1 MVVKSEQ
8 TVKVYG
14 QIIEALFKEL
24 GVSIDF
30 EDDAEAVWGGMQTA
44 RGRQASNA
52 TIRTRV
58 SAVINY
64 IVTNGGD
71 PSFYR
76 EKLRQLFEE
85 ADKAKH
91 DPETYKK
98 KENDATWK
106 QLSTLYTKYDKG
118 QDRTIL
124 ALYTLAAAPRRLDYI
139 NMYVVH
145 NKKLAALKDR
155 NYLVWNSSPRFI
167 FNEYKTADKYGQ
179 QTIPVPIALQR
190 ILAETITE
198 KPTGQLLLD
207 NNGHPFTEAQFSDKM
222 RRITGKHG
230 KKYSVN
236 DFRHAWITS
245 FLSRNPTTDGRL
257 KMAKL
262 MGNSPGSQLM
272 YDRRDDDRGSD

>member
-14 QIIEALFKEL
+14 QIIQALFNEL

-30 EDDAEAVWGGMQTA
+30 EDDAEAVWRGMQTA

-71 PSFYR
+71 PSFYK
-76 EKLRQLFEE
+76 EKLRELFEE
-85 ADKAKH
+85 ADKAKQ

-106 QLSTLYTKYDKG
+106 QLSSLYTKYDKG

-124 ALYTLAAAPRRLDYI
+124 ALYTLAAAPRRIDYT

-155 NYLVWNSSPRFI
+155 NYLVWNSSPRFV

-179 QTIPVPIALQR
+179 QIIAVPIALQR

-222 RRITGKHG
+222 RRITGRHG

-236 DFRHAWITS
+236 DFRHAWITA
-245 FLSRNPTTDGRL
+245 FLARNPTTDGRMR
-257 KMAKL
+257 MAKL
-262 MGNSPGSQLM
+262 MGHSIETQSK
-272 YDRRDDDRGSD
+272 YDRRDDGGDSD